1 MYSNFI
7 EYILLICYFIFLH
20 SWLTFSIFIINVLGP
35 EKPSPDLLNC
45 GVCNTA
51 FPLQDITAFI
61 HHKATHCQIMKKPEE
76 NNSHKRSLDSQI
88 GPVSVEENKKGKE
101 KLKLN
106 KKKYN
111 ISFQTLRFILV
122 LNVMKGFQVQGI

>member
-1 MYSNFI
+1 MLCNMIIIPPKIRIIFKVQVLLIMQMYSNSI

-61 HHKATHCQIMKKPEE
+61 HHKATHCQIMKKQEE
-76 NNSHKRSLDSQI
+76 NTSHQRSLDSI
-88 GPVSVEENKKGKE
+88 VGPVSVTVEETKKGKE
-101 KLKLN
+101 KSKLN
-106 KKKYN
+106 
-111 ISFQTLRFILV
+111 
-122 LNVMKGFQVQGI
+122 